1 MWETVLKLLAKKR
14 ESGLELE
21 VGVQRAWGCL
31 VGEESAGQGDGKWG
45 CFRPVWQPC
54 LGQVLTQTIPDR

>member
-1 MWETVLKLLAKKR
+1 MHPPHLARRLREAECDLMWETGLKLLAKKK

-31 VGEESAGQGDGKWG
+31 VGEESAG
-45 CFRPVWQPC
+45 
-54 LGQVLTQTIPDR
+54 